1 MLSDHQL
8 KIADLYNAPLDNV
21 KELVPNDKEKYVIHC
36 EN

>member
-8 KIADLYNAPLDNV
+8 KIVDLYNTPLDNV
-21 KELVPNDKEKYVIHC
+21 KELVLNNKEKYVIHY